1 MHHLNYHFPSYQIHL
16 VLFIEAPFQSLEVQ
30 PVGSFFRALHVARR
44 SIWYESTTKRQPRTI
59 LCTSRLSVKIWDR
72 GGSGAGHSDNEAAAA
87 RRSPPLSHPHRQQH
101 QSMTMPPTL
110 DADSPTRHPSDD
122 EYGTHR
128 GGVGNDDD
136 DDDDEFEPS
145 RETDDEEE
153 LGMSGQYVFMC
164 RESNTYDE

>member
-1 MHHLNYHFPSYQIHL
+1 
-16 VLFIEAPFQSLEVQ
+16 
-30 PVGSFFRALHVARR
+30 
-44 SIWYESTTKRQPRTI
+44 
-59 LCTSRLSVKIWDR
+59 
-72 GGSGAGHSDNEAAAA
+72 
-87 RRSPPLSHPHRQQH
+87 
-101 QSMTMPPTL
+101 MTMPPTL

-164 RESNTYDE
+164 RESNMMNDRSF